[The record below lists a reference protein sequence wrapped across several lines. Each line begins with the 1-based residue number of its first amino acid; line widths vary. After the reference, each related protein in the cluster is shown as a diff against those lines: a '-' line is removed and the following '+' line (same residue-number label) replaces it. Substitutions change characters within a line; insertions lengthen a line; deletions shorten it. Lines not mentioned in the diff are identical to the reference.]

1 MDHMGLGF
9 RPLERMTQKRD
20 KRVLFAAMLV
30 TVPCPAIFLFCNGLL
45 SVSALG
51 LGLVSFTAIAF
62 RDPVALV
69 FAIAAVLYGAVYGL
83 SLYWLAGLLSRR
95 LASFRVLGLARQ
107 GAPSRRSSDSYDS
120 SGLLLRLHGRR
131 FLALVQLVRAARW
144 VVRCHRNMRGL
155 PPVRSRFRLENQLGR
170 GGTRLSGPSP
180 SRTTRGFRNFTPP
193 PLQKHMTG
201 ACRDHYTYFAANH
214 DCRRRGRRLLGGR
227 KSPRAICRPHGA
239 HDRRSGQAGRG
250 AAPVAG

>member
-95 LASFRVLGLARQ
+95 LASFRVLDDWPGRA
-107 GAPSRRSSDSYDS
+107 
-120 SGLLLRLHGRR
+120 LLLAVPLILTILPVYSFDCMNGASSRWCNWYELHGGWFGVTETCGDFRR
-131 FLALVQLVRAARW
+131 Y
-144 VVRCHRNMRGL
+144 GL
-155 PPVRSRFRLENQLGR
+155 GS
-170 GGTRLSGPSP
+170 
-180 SRTTRGFRNFTPP
+180 
-193 PLQKHMTG
+193 
-201 ACRDHYTYFAANH
+201 D
-214 DCRRRGRRLLGGR
+214 
-227 KSPRAICRPHGA
+227 
-239 HDRRSGQAGRG
+239 
-250 AAPVAG
+250 